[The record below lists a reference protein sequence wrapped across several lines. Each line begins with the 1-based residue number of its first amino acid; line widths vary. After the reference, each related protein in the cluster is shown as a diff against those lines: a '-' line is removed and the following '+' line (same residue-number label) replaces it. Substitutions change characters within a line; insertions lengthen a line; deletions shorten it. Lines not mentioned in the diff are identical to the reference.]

1 MPREPLIGIVGKPSC
16 GKSTTLNSLTHAN
29 AKVGAFPFTTIDPNR
44 ATGYLKIDCACGRF
58 GKEDLCKPNYGWCEH
73 GSRHVPIELLDVAGL
88 IPGASQGL
96 GLGNKFL
103 DDLRHADALIQVVDV
118 SGTTDAEGKATRGY
132 DPLQDI
138 QWLQDEIRL
147 WIENN
152 LHKKW
157 NTISR
162 RHVATKSTTVETLR
176 AQLGGYGA
184 SKEMVAKA
192 VRSVPN
198 LPPLEKWDNGW
209 ITRVVKAFM
218 KVKFPTVLALNKID
232 HPDADKNVSKIM
244 LKYPEMTCVLTSALT
259 EVFLRKLEEQ
269 GYIKYEPG
277 TEFVDTYDDLGPD
290 SNLKPMDPV
299 LKDRVESIRD
309 LVLYRFGSTGVVQ
322 VLQEAAKK
330 LDLVPVYT
338 VRNIQTFAGGH
349 GKYVFRDCT
358 LFKRG
363 TTVNSVA
370 RAIMGEVTIASAEG
384 VGGKRVAMDDIVEP
398 GKNDILS
405 FKVVPGKDDA
415 KKDEEGAKSDGKAE
429 GKKVKHKK

>member
-1 MPREPLIGIVGKPSC
+1 
-16 GKSTTLNSLTHAN
+16 
-29 AKVGAFPFTTIDPNR
+29 
-44 ATGYLKIDCACGRF
+44 
-58 GKEDLCKPNYGWCEH
+58 
-73 GSRHVPIELLDVAGL
+73 
-88 IPGASQGL
+88 
-96 GLGNKFL
+96 
-103 DDLRHADALIQVVDV
+103 
-118 SGTTDAEGKATRGY
+118 
-132 DPLQDI
+132 
-138 QWLQDEIRL
+138 
-147 WIENN
+147 
-152 LHKKW
+152 
-157 NTISR
+157 
-162 RHVATKSTTVETLR
+162 
-176 AQLGGYGA
+176 
-184 SKEMVAKA
+184 
-192 VRSVPN
+192 
-198 LPPLEKWDNGW
+198 
-209 ITRVVKAFM
+209 
-218 KVKFPTVLALNKID
+218 
-232 HPDADKNVSKIM
+232 
-244 LKYPEMTCVLTSALT
+244 
-259 EVFLRKLEEQ
+259 
-269 GYIKYEPG
+269 
-277 TEFVDTYDDLGPD
+277 
-290 SNLKPMDPV
+290 MDPV

-415 KKDEEGAKSDGKAE
+415 KKDDEGAKSDGKAE